1 MRALLAVALLLAL
14 TPGLR
19 AAGLGDVDTALSEV
33 SFDEVQVAP
42 DGTRL
47 AYIARRNDLE
57 QDREVFS
64 LWVLDLSPKPAA
76 PLHLADFAACS
87 SLHWSPEGRT
97 LSFLGSEKPEDG
109 AQLFLMEPISTAKP
123 QRLTDP
129 ASFENGV
136 DFYAWLPNG
145 SGLLAITTDPPG
157 PAAVAG
163 QRALRGFYG
172 DVRRRVDSAPALPSL
187 YRVPRVGGPAER
199 LGAVPFEI
207 PLELQISG
215 DGRWAAVNG
224 QGRSELST
232 SNQIELLPLGTPA
245 SPHRRT
251 VGLSWKEGMA
261 WAGGEL
267 FVIGEGTEQAGRLVF
282 TEGRLVRMGSD
293 GQLALV
299 VPGLEGYLK
308 QIVPLADGAL
318 LVTANVSTV
327 MRVSRVE
334 PASGKVRTLREQHG
348 WLANLSV
355 SRDGKVIAFVASD
368 RRHYPEIYVAQGP
381 EGITSAHPVTSVN
394 ASLTAEPQPEI
405 ETVSWDDGAG
415 STVEGALFWPPGR
428 KGEKGLPL
436 IVDLHGGPFSIA
448 RTEAVSLQAS
458 FLSYPALLATRG
470 FLVLNP
476 NYRGS
481 AGRGDA
487 FSQEIVGHRCSR
499 PSEDVISGVESLI
512 ARGWADR
519 QRVGVMGYSGGGGL
533 SKCLIGRT
541 DLFRAASTGAGVWD
555 DLAMYGTPRGR
566 MWAEAF
572 FGSMKPWDDFA
583 LWWNES
589 PVSGL
594 GRVKTPTLIVSGEND
609 GEAPHQGDEL
619 YRGLVARGVPAE
631 SLVFPGEGHVFTRPS
646 HKKTKMRAEI
656 SWLEHY
662 LLGKPRAEL
671 PEAKP

>member
-1 MRALLAVALLLAL
+1 MRALLAAALFLAL
-14 TPGLR
+14 APGLR

-42 DGTRL
+42 DGGRL
-47 AYIARRNDLE
+47 AYIARRNDFE
-57 QDREVFS
+57 HDREAFS
-64 LWVLDLSPKPAA
+64 LWVLDLASKTMA

-87 SLHWSPEGRT
+87 ALRWSPEGRV
-97 LSFLGSEKPEDG
+97 LSFLASEKPADG
-109 AQLFLMEPISTAKP
+109 SQLFLMEPTSGAKP
-123 QRLTDP
+123 RRLTDP
-129 ASFENGV
+129 AGFENGV
-136 DFYAWLPNG
+136 DFYAWLPDG
-145 SGLLAITTDPPG
+145 SGLLAVTTDPPG
-157 PAAVAG
+157 AAEVASG
-163 QRALRGFYG
+163 RALRTFYG
-172 DVRRRVDSAPALPSL
+172 DVRRRVDSAPAPPSL
-187 YRVPRVGGPAER
+187 YRVSRAGGPAER
-199 LGAVPFEI
+199 LGGLPFEI
-207 PLELQISG
+207 PLDLQVSA

-224 QGRSELST
+224 QDRSEVST
-232 SNQIELLPLGTPA
+232 SNQIEILSVGTPA
-245 SPHRRT
+245 MPHRRT

-267 FVIGEGTEQAGRLVF
+267 FVIGAGTEQAGHFVF
-282 TEGRLVRMGSD
+282 TEGRLVRMGSE
-293 GQLALV
+293 GRLSPV
-299 VPGLEGYLK
+299 SPGLEGYLK
-308 QIVPLADGAL
+308 QIVPLSDGGL

-348 WLANLSV
+348 WLANLSA

-368 RRHYPEIYVAQGP
+368 PRHFPEIYVAQGP
-381 EGITSAHPVTSVN
+381 EGIASAHAVTSVN
-394 ASLTAEPQPEI
+394 ASLTAEPSPEI
-405 ETVSWDDGAG
+405 ETFSWDDGAAG
-415 STVEGALFWPPGR
+415 SVEGALFWPPGR

-458 FLSYPALLATRG
+458 FLSYPALLAARG

-499 PSEDVISGVESLI
+499 PSEDVIRGVESLI
-512 ARGWADR
+512 VRGWADR
-519 QRVGVMGYSGGGGL
+519 QRIGVIGYSGGGGL

-572 FGSMKPWDDFA
+572 FGNLKPWDDFA

-619 YRGLVARGVPAE
+619 YRGLVARGVPTE

-671 PEAKP
+671 PKPKP